1 MENNLGFHAIL
12 EREVT
17 KLEFSQ
23 MDVNFIIQN
32 GIVVLPTINILKSM
46 RKKYKDGKCTASND
60 NVL

>member
-17 KLEFSQ
+17 KLEFGQ

-32 GIVVLPTINILKSM
+32 GIVALPTINILKSM
-46 RKKYKDGKCTASND
+46 RKKYKDGRCTASND
-60 NVL
+60 NMI

>member
-1 MENNLGFHAIL
+1 MENNLAFHAIL

-17 KLEFSQ
+17 KLEFGQ

-46 RKKYKDGKCTASND
+46 RKKYKDGRCTASND
-60 NVL
+60 NVI